1 MEYIGMVDVNGI
13 LFVYKDS
20 EALRNQIQK
29 GIVEE
34 KFLFSKKADE
44 SFEKPKK
51 GFNIFKVRIKEE

>member
-1 MEYIGMVDVNGI
+1 MEYIGIVDEKGI

-20 EALRNQIQK
+20 EYLRYQIKK
-29 GIVEE
+29 GIIEE

-51 GFNIFKVRIKEE
+51 GFNIFKVSIKV